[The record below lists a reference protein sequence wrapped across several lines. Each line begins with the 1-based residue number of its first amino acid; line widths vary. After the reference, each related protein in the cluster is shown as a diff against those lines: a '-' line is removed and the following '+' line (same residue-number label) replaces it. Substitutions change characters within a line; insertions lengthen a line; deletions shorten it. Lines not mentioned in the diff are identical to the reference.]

1 MDQALYQNHLGIL
14 REELLVAL
22 GCTEPIAIAYAGAKA
37 RQLLGVM
44 PEHCRVRCSGNIIK
58 NVKGV
63 IVPNSGGMR
72 GIDVAAKVEIYH
84 LMNQLKQQ
92 GIAVMFVSSE
102 LPEIINMCDNVCVIK
117 AGRMTGMLGR
127 DELDQ
132 ERIMQY
138 AAGGE
143 E

>member
-1 MDQALYQNHLGIL
+1 MAAIKPDVLIL
-14 REELLVAL
+14 DEPTRGVDVNAKFEIYSVINEL
-22 GCTEPIAIAYAGAKA
+22 AKA
-37 RQLLGVM
+37 
-44 PEHCRVRCSGNIIK
+44 
-58 NVKGV
+58 
-63 IVPNSGGMR
+63 
-72 GIDVAAKVEIYH
+72 
-84 LMNQLKQQ
+84 
-92 GIAVMFVSSE
+92 GIAVIMVSSE

-127 DELDQ
+127 EELDQ

>member
-1 MDQALYQNHLGIL
+1 MSRIL
-14 REELLVAL
+14 TAFAREESREAVVVRLCDHVAYL
-22 GCTEPIAIAYAGAKA
+22 NHDLDDAIRAG
-37 RQLLGVM
+37 
-44 PEHCRVRCSGNIIK
+44 
-58 NVKGV
+58 
-63 IVPNSGGMR
+63 IV
-72 GIDVAAKVEIYH
+72 AE
-84 LMNQLKQQ
+84 
-92 GIAVMFVSSE
+92 SE

-127 DELDQ
+127 EELDQ

>member
-1 MDQALYQNHLGIL
+1 MSMQSL
-14 REELLVAL
+14 RFIPLLMSWRSA
-22 GCTEPIAIAYAGAKA
+22 
-37 RQLLGVM
+37 
-44 PEHCRVRCSGNIIK
+44 
-58 NVKGV
+58 
-63 IVPNSGGMR
+63 
-72 GIDVAAKVEIYH
+72 
-84 LMNQLKQQ
+84 
-92 GIAVMFVSSE
+92 GIAVIMVSSE

-127 DELDQ
+127 EELDQ